1 MKKITT
7 TSIPNFE
14 SPRIVKYVMMLL
26 FVLVSCQS
34 YAANLQDI
42 EFRPLDQDRFE
53 IILQLDSSNFPDP
66 QVFAIEQPARLVF
79 DLPEV
84 FNLVEEKRFNL
95 SLDNADEAILL
106 GTADRTRLVVN
117 LERMSSYETVKN
129 GSQISFVVDSNNTG
143 PADLFVP
150 SQSPATSS
158 DQAQSSVNSSLVNIL
173 DLDFRRGEE
182 GEGNLVFEFDD
193 DKLNTDV
200 TLQGSK
206 IQIRFLG
213 AVLDERIRRVFD
225 VVDFSTPVAKF
236 SAQTFGSE
244 SVIEIETLA
253 DFDYLAYQADN
264 SYVIS
269 VKPIPENDVS
279 SAAREFQFTGEKLSL
294 NFQDI
299 EVRAV
304 LQLIA
309 DFTELNLVA
318 SDTVSGSITL
328 RLQNVPWD
336 QALEI
341 VLKAKGL
348 DQRLEGNVLLVAPIE
363 EIAERERLEIEA
375 NQQLQELAPLVTEY
389 IRIRYAD
396 AVELFTLLSGSDD
409 LERDS
414 EEDGLFS
421 NRGVSIVDSRTNTII
436 ITDTATK
443 IAAFKDVIDR
453 LDVPIRQVLVE
464 ARIVI
469 ANSDFRRELGVRW
482 GGNGVNFSSSG
493 DSVVQFGNSISAVN
507 GDAIDVFNGTADL
520 VDDALAVDLGVA
532 SATSSFAV
540 SFLTDSSFVDLELS
554 ALENEGY
561 GEVIS
566 QPKVLTGDKQ
576 TAVIRSGSEVAFQE
590 AAASG
595 ATAVSFREAVLQLEV
610 TPQITPDDRV
620 ILDIAV
626 NQDSIGDLV
635 FGGQPTI
642 DITELETQV
651 LVDNGE
657 TLVLGGIFQM
667 TTNDSVDKVPVL
679 GDLPFIGGAFRSS
692 SKSQEKQEVLIF
704 ITPKILDEK
713 YSTR

>member
-1 MKKITT
+1 MAG
-7 TSIPNFE
+7 NCLGLLLL
-14 SPRIVKYVMMLL
+14 VVM
-26 FVLVSCQS
+26 SQAHS
-34 YAANLQDI
+34 ANLQDI
-42 EFRPLDQDRFE
+42 QFRPLDQDRFE
-53 IILQLDSSNFPDP
+53 IILQLDSSDFPEP
-66 QVFAIEQPARLVF
+66 QVFAIEQPARLVL

-84 FNLVEEKRFNL
+84 INQVSEKRFTL

-106 GTADRTRLVVN
+106 GTAERTRLVVN
-117 LERMSSYETVKN
+117 LNSMSNYETIRN
-129 GSQISFVVDSNNTG
+129 GSRISLIVDSNSTG
-143 PADLFVP
+143 STDLFVAP
-150 SQSPATSS
+150 QVSA
-158 DQAQSSVNSSLVNIL
+158 AQSAQADQQASSQALVNIL
-173 DLDFRRGEE
+173 DLDFRRGEA

-206 IQIRFLG
+206 IQVRFFG
-213 AVLDERIRRVFD
+213 ARLDERLRRVFD
-225 VVDFSTPVAKF
+225 VVDFATPVAKF
-236 SAQTFGSE
+236 SAQTLGDE
-244 SVIEIETLA
+244 SIIEIETLA

-269 VKPIPENDVS
+269 VKPVEEDES
-279 SAAREFQFTGEKLSL
+279 GAAAREFQYTGEKLSL

-299 EVRAV
+299 EIRAV

-375 NQQLQELAPLVTEY
+375 NQQLQELAPLITEY

-396 AVELFTLLSGSDD
+396 AVELYDLLSGATGATG
-409 LERDS
+409 DS
-414 EEDGLFS
+414 EAEGLFS
-421 NRGVSIVDSRTNTII
+421 GRGVSIVDSRTNTII
-436 ITDTATK
+436 LTDTAAK
-443 IAAFKDVIDR
+443 IAAFKGVVEQ
-453 LDVPIRQVLVE
+453 LDVPIRQVLIE

-482 GGNGVNFSSSG
+482 GGNGVNFSNSG

-507 GDAIDVFNGTADL
+507 GDAIDVFNGTSDL

-540 SFLTDSSFVDLELS
+540 SFLTDSSFVELELS
-554 ALENEGY
+554 ALENEGF

-576 TAVIRSGSEVAFQE
+576 TAFIKSGSEVAFQE
-590 AAASG
+590 ASASG
-595 ATAVSFREAVLQLEV
+595 ATTTSFREAVLELSV

-620 ILDIAV
+620 ILDLNV
-626 NQDSIGDLV
+626 SQDSIGDLV
-635 FGGQPTI
+635 FGGEPTI
-642 DITELETQV
+642 DVTELETQV

-667 TTNDSVDKVPVL
+667 TSNDSVDKVPFF
-679 GDLPFIGGAFRSS
+679 GDLPFIGRAFRNTV
-692 SKSQEKQEVLIF
+692 KVQEKQEVLIF
-704 ITPKILDEK
+704 ITPKILDEN
-713 YSTR
+713 YSAR